1 MKIGSK
7 DALVGFIIGLL
18 LGLFLAHQPEK
29 HPHNVW
35 VDRDGFIMVVQKPG
49 SYVYTF
55 AEVDYGYYEH
65 LLTMS
70 PKSPLYPEYAK

>member
-18 LGLFLAHQPEK
+18 LGLFLAHQPEE
-29 HPHNVW
+29 PPYNVW
-35 VDRDGFIMVVQKPG
+35 VDGDGFIRVVQKPG
-49 SYVYTF
+49 SSVYTF
-55 AEVDYGYYEH
+55 GEMEYGYYEH
-65 LLTMS
+65 LTTMS